1 MANRVFDACVWVFL
15 IIVLLF
21 VGTTF
26 TFFFA
31 YVGIQSTQV
40 YGLYGA
46 DVTRFYG
53 YVFIV
58 LSTISGAGTIYC
70 VLRTIAMGVDNCK
83 TFKG

>member
-26 TFFFA
+26 TFCFA
-31 YVGIQSTQV
+31 YEVQSTEV

-46 DVTRFYG
+46 DVRRFYG

-58 LSTISGAGTIYC
+58 LSTISGAGTIYAYC
-70 VLRTIAMGVDNCK
+70 VPSQWV
-83 TFKG
+83 